1 MQSFSG
7 GLNRMETAMY
17 PSLRLAM
24 GAAALIAISMP
35 TTVLFAAQDAV
46 VPPKLTWDCDCPM
59 SKLADPAALPHFAA
73 ALRQKNTVEI
83 VAIGSS
89 STFGIGASTV
99 DRTYPFQLQDILERT
114 FKSQDFFISNSG
126 IGGEFAAQTAKRVMN
141 EVALKLPDLVLW
153 QVGTNDVLAGVP
165 IEEFKTTVQGTL
177 RWLTYHGI
185 DTVLIGLQYSPAV
198 ENNERHHAFSRAIS
212 EIAAEENVLLVR
224 RYDAMRFVALTR
236 WEGLLS
242 GDGLHQN
249 DHGYRCMAEHIAHAV
264 VASAFSPEVSTAPNV
279 EEARRMQP

>member
-7 GLNRMETAMY
+7 GLNRMEKAMY

-24 GAAALIAISMP
+24 GAAALIAISMSA
-35 TTVLFAAQDAV
+35 TALFAAQDAV
-46 VPPKLTWDCDCPM
+46 VPPKLTWECDCPM

-126 IGGEFAAQTAKRVMN
+126 IGGEVAAQTAKRVMN

-165 IEEFKTTVQGTL
+165 IEEFKTTVQSTL
-177 RWLTYHGI
+177 RWLKYHGI

-249 DHGYRCMAEHIAHAV
+249 DQGYRCMAEHIAHAV
-264 VASAFSPEVSTAPNV
+264 VASAFSPDVSTAPNV